1 MYLYTPEGTIE
12 DFLYNM
18 DRAVSKKGEDF
29 STEEIDSL
37 LGNKLSAYRLLS
49 FIATDGSEF
58 DSHFDEWMD
67 GISDAN
73 KEDIEK
79 SKNRWK

>member
-1 MYLYTPEGTIE
+1 MYLYAPEGTIE

-29 STEEIDSL
+29 STDDIDSL

-58 DSHFDEWMD
+58 DSHFEEWMD
-67 GISDAN
+67 GVNDAV

-79 SKNRWK
+79 SKERWK

>member
-1 MYLYTPEGTIE
+1 
-12 DFLYNM
+12 M
-18 DRAVSKKGEDF
+18 DRAVAKKGEDF

-58 DSHFDEWMD
+58 DSHFNEWMD
-67 GISDAN
+67 GIRDAN